1 MSKHIVKLAL
11 LVVAATSLW
20 QCSGD
25 STQASCGEPL
35 PLYNVRDAGADVDLW
50 DSAAFRAAVEAGC
63 ITAPVPPPTI

>member
-11 LVVAATSLW
+11 LVAAATSLW
-20 QCSGD
+20 QCSSD

-35 PLYNVRDAGADVDLW
+35 PLYNVRDAGP
-50 DSAAFRAAVEAGC
+50 AAVPSAAVEAGC